1 VKAKFLFLKI
11 EREREREREWWSWL
25 CLYISFSVQQA
36 KESGGGGGGG
46 GGVWVGGLV
55 VSSLMEVV
63 PAVSF
68 PSFFYREMLWK
79 WGGAI
84 MYLIVF
90 V

>member
-1 VKAKFLFLKI
+1 
-11 EREREREREWWSWL
+11 
-25 CLYISFSVQQA
+25 
-36 KESGGGGGGG
+36 
-46 GGVWVGGLV
+46 LV
-55 VSSLMEVV
+55 VWSLMEVV